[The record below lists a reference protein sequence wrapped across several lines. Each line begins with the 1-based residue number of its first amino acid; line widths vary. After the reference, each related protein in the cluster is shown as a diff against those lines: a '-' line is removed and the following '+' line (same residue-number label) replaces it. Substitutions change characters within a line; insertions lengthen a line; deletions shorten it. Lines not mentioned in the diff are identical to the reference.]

1 MRLFSPPSPADDVG
15 IVIARI
21 DISIIVHVLS
31 SEHYRETAI
40 RPESPSIFSPPPPSL
55 SRVQIMARA
64 SKSNWRIIITANCY
78 KLTKKN
84 RGPRGGRREKEIR
97 QLDTAIRSSFTRMP
111 NEPRSRVVDYEIELI
126 SKIRKWN
133 KSIWKPF
140 QEKIFRFIRRIIR
153 EKETRFDR
161 KIWRYF

>member
-1 MRLFSPPSPADDVG
+1 MRLFSPPPPPMTWESSLHALTSPLSSTYYRA
-15 IVIARI
+15 
-21 DISIIVHVLS
+21 SIIAKPQFAPNPRRFFPL
-31 SEHYRETAI
+31 
-40 RPESPSIFSPPPPSL
+40 PL
-55 SRVQIMARA
+55 LVQIMARA
-64 SKSNWRIIITANCY
+64 NNWRIIITANCY

-140 QEKIFRFIRRIIR
+140 QKEIFRFIRRIIR

>member
-1 MRLFSPPSPADDVG
+1 MG
-15 IVIARI
+15 IIIARI

-40 RPESPSIFSPPPPSL
+40 RPESSSIFSPPPPSL

-97 QLDTAIRSSFTRMP
+97 QLDTAIRSSFTRMA